1 MPGLAGLLVLVPQF
15 LASPIEDLV
24 ALELQMVELINVE
37 REARG
42 IPPLERKSELAAI
55 ARTYSRRMA
64 ATGKVNHK
72 MDRPVE
78 ERIKDAL
85 PNSCMFGENVSKHT
99 NIEYSI
105 GDMMASVGH
114 RENLLDTRFEMLGVG
129 IARGDDGFLYFTL
142 EFARPCEAR

>member
-1 MPGLAGLLVLVPQF
+1 M
-15 LASPIEDLV
+15 V
-24 ALELQMVELINVE
+24 ARINVE

-42 IPPLERKSELAAI
+42 IPPLERRRELTAI
-55 ARTYSRRMA
+55 ARSYSRRMA
-64 ATGKVNHK
+64 AIGKVKHE

-105 GDMMASVGH
+105 GDMMASEGH
-114 RENLLDTRFEMLGVG
+114 RENLLDTRFEALGVG
-129 IARGDDGFLYFTL
+129 IVRGDDFLYFTL
-142 EFARPCEAR
+142 EFARLCEVR